1 MPDTTLFE
9 KHTEIFIGDIGMY
22 YCGKRIGT
30 KNHIYGPEI
39 RSHFLIVLVEKGNA
53 VLYGNGNRNKI
64 LFKDKDMLVMFPG
77 EKIFYKAQTD
87 WSIKWIGISGNL
99 AYDLFK
105 MIGVTKEK
113 PIFTPKNYEELSNIM
128 TELYDIEY
136 GNSMSVKCKIQSLIY
151 SFFSVLLAEK
161 DEKIFS
167 DPINSALRIIE
178 YNYNNDLNIKAIADS
193 LFLDSAYF
201 SRLFKIKMGTSP
213 KKYILQTRIKKAKE
227 LLRDTNYHI
236 KEISVTIGFKDPLYF
251 SKIFYKAEGITPSKY
266 RELYTNQNPSL

>member
-9 KHTEIFIGDIGMY
+9 KHTEILNGDIGMY

-30 KNHIYGPEI
+30 KNHVYGPEI
-39 RSHFLIVLVEKGNA
+39 RSHFLIVLVEKGSA
-53 VLYGNGNRNKI
+53 VLYGNENGNGNRNKI

-77 EKIFYKAQTD
+77 EKIFYQAQTD
-87 WSIKWIGISGNL
+87 WTIKWIGISGKL

-105 MIGVTKEK
+105 MIGVTKER

-136 GNSMSVKCKIQSLIY
+136 DNSMFVKCKIQSLIY

-167 DPINSALRIIE
+167 DPIDSALRIIE

-201 SRLFKIKMGTSP
+201 SRLFKIKVGISP

-227 LLRDTNYHI
+227 LLRDTSYHI

-251 SKIFYKAEGITPSKY
+251 SKIFYKTEGITPSKY
-266 RELYTNQNPSL
+266 RAMHNK